1 VSRVVEA
8 LAAVDVGASKTS
20 VAVLSYPLQ
29 DWPPRSAPGAVA
41 VRTVPTDP
49 DPEAAV
55 AAICEAI
62 RAGLA
67 DLAGDGDARL
77 LAIGCAAPGPLDPER
92 GIVLHS
98 PNLGWRDVPI
108 GARLTSAFGVPW
120 RLDDD
125 ANLGALGEAILGAGR
140 GERIVAYLTVSSG
153 IGAGLVIDGVLLSGA
168 HDLAGEVGHLAA
180 GLAGR
185 PDEPR
190 CGCGR
195 RGHIEAYA
203 SGRGLAARAAR
214 CWPRGRLPDGR
225 PAPRDATA
233 ILGAAR
239 REAAVRP
246 LVHDAEIALGQAIAA
261 IAAVLDPGVIVV
273 GGAVGLG
280 HPGYV
285 RRAAAIA
292 SRRVVPE
299 TGRALRVVPAALGPE
314 SVLAGAAIAAAGL
327 VRGGRTR

>member
-1 VSRVVEA
+1 
-8 LAAVDVGASKTS
+8 
-20 VAVLSYPLQ
+20 VAVLPYPLEG
-29 DWPPRSAPGAVA
+29 WPPRSIQGAVA
-41 VRTVPTDP
+41 VRTVATDP
-49 DPEAAV
+49 DPEAAM

-62 RAGLA
+62 EVGLA
-67 DLAGDGDARL
+67 DLAGGGDARL
-77 LAIGCAAPGPLDPER
+77 LSVGCAAPGPLDAER

-98 PNLGWRDVPI
+98 PNLGWRDIPI
-108 GARLTSAFGVPW
+108 GARLQSAFGVPW

-140 GERIVAYLTVSSG
+140 RERIVAYLTVSSG
-153 IGAGLVIDGVLLSGA
+153 IGAGLVVDGQRLAGA
-168 HDLAGEVGHLAA
+168 HDLAGEVGHLAV
-180 GLAGR
+180 GLAAR

-195 RGHIEAYA
+195 RGHVEAYA

-214 CWPRGRLPDGR
+214 RWPGGRLPDGR
-225 PAPRDATA
+225 PAPRDAAA
-233 ILGAAR
+233 ILRAAR
-239 REAAVRP
+239 HEPAVRP
-246 LVHDAEIALGQAIAA
+246 LVHDAEIALGQAMAA

-299 TGRALRVVPAALGPE
+299 TGRALRVVLAALGPE

-327 VRGGRTR
+327 VDGDRAR